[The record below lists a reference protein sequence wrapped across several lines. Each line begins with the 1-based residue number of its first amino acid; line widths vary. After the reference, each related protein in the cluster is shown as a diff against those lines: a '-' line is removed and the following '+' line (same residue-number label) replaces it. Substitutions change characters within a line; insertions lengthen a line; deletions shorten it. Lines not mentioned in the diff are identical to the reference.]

1 MQIRDQA
8 EMMRAAARIA
18 KNRELEIQAVELRMR
33 GERRLGELIK
43 AQKET
48 IGLHPGGRP
57 SEKTCARTEQVSP
70 VRLEDAGI
78 DRKLSSRAQRLAAV
92 PPTEFESLI
101 GTWKEESVAL
111 DGKLTTDLLRVGAEQ
126 RQREARRELAKT
138 LSDRSVA
145 VSGLRKYPAGYIDF
159 PWKRKQ
165 GVTDRS
171 YENHYPTMTWEEII
185 AWCLNWR
192 ARFLDDA
199 WFFIWIPRAH
209 LLALHPVTYKIDI
222 GGGEIIE
229 VDIKTPL
236 AWAVARALGAEAY
249 STSFIWTKTD
259 EEHPDDIGAGILVR
273 DQDEVL
279 LMFRKGR
286 GLPKPRN
293 SEIFGSNHRERSR
306 PLGHSRKPQFY
317 REMIAKMVG
326 HRVPV
331 LECVARHDERFPLP
345 DGWDSW
351 GNEARPVREAAE

>member
-1 MQIRDQA
+1 VSKAVTALVKYELACRAIAEAVRVDEIMQIRDQA

-18 KNRELEIQAVELRMR
+18 KNRELEIHAVELRMR

-57 SEKTCARTEQVSP
+57 SAKTCTRTEQVFP

-92 PPTEFESLI
+92 PQNEFESLI
-101 GTWKEESVAL
+101 RTWKEESAAL

-138 LSDRSVA
+138 LSDRSV
-145 VSGLRKYPAGYIDF
+145 VLTGMRKYPAGYIDF

-192 ARFLDDA
+192 DRFLDDA
-199 WFFIWIPRAH
+199 WFFIWTPRAH
-209 LLALHPVTYKIDI
+209 MLALHPVTYKIDI

-229 VDIKTPL
+229 VYQDAARL
-236 AWAVARALGAEAY
+236 GGGARARCRGLL
-249 STSFIWTKTD
+249 
-259 EEHPDDIGAGILVR
+259 DILHL
-273 DQDEVL
+273 DQD
-279 LMFRKGR
+279 RR
-286 GLPKPRN
+286 GASRRHRQRN
-293 SEIFGSNHRERSR
+293 PG
-306 PLGHSRKPQFY
+306 
-317 REMIAKMVG
+317 A
-326 HRVPV
+326 
-331 LECVARHDERFPLP
+331 
-345 DGWDSW
+345 
-351 GNEARPVREAAE
+351 